1 MNKESKEDQPY
12 FAHCFTWRKKWKL
25 AKNTGQCLPGLTSL
39 CARNQ
44 RAWFHLFCY
53 IERGKNLTIKC
64 HKDLYHVTVL
74 TYIIKT
80 CLTMPRKIKQEE
92 EMLTKR

>member
-1 MNKESKEDQPY
+1 MFTRFNKPACKKSAGMVSLVLLY
-12 FAHCFTWRKKWKL
+12 RK
-25 AKNTGQCLPGLTSL
+25 
-39 CARNQ
+39 
-44 RAWFHLFCY
+44 
-53 IERGKNLTIKC
+53 GKKSIKC

-80 CLTMPRKIKQEE
+80 CLTIPRKLIKQEE

>member
-1 MNKESKEDQPY
+1 MQGIKGRGFTCFAISLTCFATSKGE
-12 FAHCFTWRKKWKL
+12 
-25 AKNTGQCLPGLTSL
+25 
-39 CARNQ
+39 
-44 RAWFHLFCY
+44 
-53 IERGKNLTIKC
+53 KNLTIKC

-80 CLTMPRKIKQEE
+80 CLTIPGKIKQEK